1 VTKKIFVDM
10 DGVLADFVK
19 GVEGP
24 KYLNAPFVNVQDYNA
39 RKVELSNKGLFRDLP
54 KIDGMEKLIDFLLL
68 ESLRNDTYWEILTCT
83 GMQNRQKV
91 ANDKIAWIREFVDKD
106 VVVTCTFKGVQ
117 KSAFAK
123 KGYILIDDTEKN
135 IDAWITAGGIGLLY
149 KDANSCIN
157 ELKTLLKS

>member
-1 VTKKIFVDM
+1 MKTITKIFVDM

-24 KYLNAPFVNVQDYNA
+24 KYLNGPFVNVHDYDS

-54 KIDGMEKLIDFLLL
+54 RLDGMEQLIKHIKTECVAKDI
-68 ESLRNDTYWEILTCT
+68 YWEILTCT

-91 ANDKIAWIREFVDKD
+91 AKDKIAWIREHVDPD

-117 KSAFAK
+117 KAAFAK
-123 KGYILIDDTEKN
+123 EGYILIDDTEKN
-135 IDAWITAGGIGLLY
+135 IDAWNQAGGTGILF
-149 KDANSCIN
+149 KDTASCIH
-157 ELKTLLKS
+157 ELKTLL

>member
-1 VTKKIFVDM
+1 M

-24 KYLNAPFVNVQDYNA
+24 KYLNGPLVNAEDYDS

-54 KIDGMEKLIDFLLL
+54 KIDGMENLIDFLLL

-106 VVVTCTFKGVQ
+106 VVVTCTFT
-117 KSAFAK
+117 
-123 KGYILIDDTEKN
+123 Y
-135 IDAWITAGGIGLLY
+135 
-149 KDANSCIN
+149 
-157 ELKTLLKS
+157 